1 MSINFSNFNTFGSMN
16 FGGEFFSQLSMLNM
30 MGDVFSF
37 GNMNTSV
44 NFSALNALSSMNSI
58 MTAMPSFGT
67 MSAPSYN
74 FGSFG
79 TNVRSNN
86 VSLTNNKVSN
96 AISLAKSQIGV
107 TENGNSNNSADVNK
121 YRFGKANGNPWCASF
136 VSWCYGQGQNGNN
149 KQTFGFDESTQSIRR
164 KAEKAGKYSTKASGY
179 RPQVGDL
186 AVWKYNENSGHVGI
200 ISKINNDGS
209 FQVVEGNCGNA
220 VQETTRSMGTEGLHG
235 FVRMNEWLQ
244 A

>member
-1 MSINFSNFNTFGSMN
+1 MTISFSNFNTTSLFGSMN
-16 FGGEFFSQLSMLNM
+16 FGCNSFMSDLSMFGILGSN
-30 MGDVFSF
+30 FSF
-37 GNMNTSV
+37 GGFSAMP
-44 NFSALNALSSMNSI
+44 NFSAFNSI
-58 MTAMPSFGT
+58 MSMPSFGT
-67 MSAPSYN
+67 VSNQSFN

-79 TNVRSNN
+79 TNVRRNN
-86 VSLTNNKVSN
+86 FTLTNNRVSN

-107 TENGNSNNSADVNK
+107 TENGNSNNSAEVNK

-149 KQTFGFDESTQSIRR
+149 KQTFGFDESTQNIRR
-164 KAEKAGKYSTKASGY
+164 KAEKAGKYSTKTSGY
-179 RPQVGDL
+179 KPQVGDL
-186 AVWKYNENSGHVGI
+186 AVWKYSENSGHVGI

-220 VQETTRSMGTEGLHG
+220 VQETTRSMKTQGLHG
-235 FVRMNEWLQ
+235 FVRMNEWLE

>member
-1 MSINFSNFNTFGSMN
+1 MSINFSNFNTLGSMN

-44 NFSALNALSSMNSI
+44 DYSALNALASMNSI
-58 MTAMPSFGT
+58 MTAMPSFGA
-67 MSAPSYN
+67 MSTPSYN
-74 FGSFG
+74 FGSCG

-107 TENGNSNNSADVNK
+107 TENGSSNNSADVNK
-121 YRFGKANGNPWCASF
+121 YRFGRANGNPWCASF
-136 VSWCYGQGQNGNN
+136 VSWCYCQGQNGNN
-149 KQTFGFDESTQSIRR
+149 KKTFGFDESTQSIRR
-164 KAEKAGKYSTKASGY
+164 KAERAGKYSTKASGY

-220 VQETTRSMGTEGLHG
+220 VQETTRSMRTEGLHG

>member
-1 MSINFSNFNTFGSMN
+1 MN

-44 NFSALNALSSMNSI
+44 DYSALNALASMNSI

-67 MSAPSYN
+67 MSTPSYN

-107 TENGNSNNSADVNK
+107 TENGSSNNSADVNK
-121 YRFGKANGNPWCASF
+121 YRFGRANGNPWCASF

-149 KQTFGFDESTQSIRR
+149 KKTFGFDESTQSIRR
-164 KAEKAGKYSTKASGY
+164 KAERACRMLLIYLLILIHFFVGKLYHSVQLFCRIRY
-179 RPQVGDL
+179 L
-186 AVWKYNENSGHVGI
+186 A
-200 ISKINNDGS
+200 DR
-209 FQVVEGNCGNA
+209 A
-220 VQETTRSMGTEGLHG
+220 
-235 FVRMNEWLQ
+235 
-244 A
+244 